1 MRWVTSRDGFQ
12 IENHWPIWQWL
23 EKQNIPPKEIGWLE
37 DQTLVTIRLAD
48 IRIEYIDYFVCPLNR
63 FKKKSKTET
72 KRNSTDF
79 WSLIQQNAV
88 AMESF
93 EDVPLRNDLL
103 PLTAQFFQAKPS
115 ISDGSGSPWCQ
126 VACPC
131 PSSLC
136 RHRICWRE
144 ELQTCWFQVGIIWVC
159 LKIVY
164 P

>member
-1 MRWVTSRDGFQ
+1 MVSRLKIIGPFGSDLRNKTYRPRKLDGWRIKHWSQFAWQ
-12 IENHWPIWQWL
+12 ISES
-23 EKQNIPPKEIGWLE
+23 NILIILYVPST
-37 DQTLVTIRLAD
+37 DS
-48 IRIEYIDYFVCPLNR
+48 
-63 FKKKSKTET
+63 KKKSKTET

-103 PLTAQFFQAKPS
+103 PLTAQCFQAKPS

-131 PSSLC
+131 PSSLLPPSNLLA
-136 RHRICWRE
+136 RGVANLLISSGNHLGVSE
-144 ELQTCWFQVGIIWVC
+144 
-159 LKIVY
+159 K
-164 P
+164 